1 MPVYLYFLSLTL
13 TTRQVAKTALAVLF
27 VVVVIVANSS
37 PLPNVNHVMCL
48 GLGLGVVGG
57 VGSLIAASTEFLSE
71 SCACV
76 DVNRRNVLVHAF
88 CCGTERSYMWR
99 GVISV

>member
-1 MPVYLYFLSLTL
+1 M
-13 TTRQVAKTALAVLF
+13 RQVAKTALAVLF

-37 PLPNVNHVMCL
+37 PLPNVNHVMC
-48 GLGLGVVGG
+48 LGLGVVGG